1 MDDELTFSTRDEFRA
16 WLGDNGEASGGVW
29 LVFGKSGGP
38 KTLKA
43 SEALEEAARY
53 AKTLSHVRVLGLMT
67 IPPVENEPQGNL
79 PFFAKMKAL
88 YVDINQNIY
97 DNKLKYLSMGMS
109 GDYAEAIEAGSNM
122 VRVGTAIFGA
132 RNYSK

>member
-43 SEALEEAARY
+43 SEALEEALCFGWIDGRMQRIDDASYRKYFAPRRTNSRCRECAR
-53 AKTLSHVRVLGLMT
+53 TPR
-67 IPPVENEPQGNL
+67 
-79 PFFAKMKAL
+79 
-88 YVDINQNIY
+88 
-97 DNKLKYLSMGMS
+97 
-109 GDYAEAIEAGSNM
+109 
-122 VRVGTAIFGA
+122 R
-132 RNYSK
+132 R